1 MSFVWDS
8 CLTCINCKSSYDTI
22 TYHVGGKR
30 YLNGS
35 NFISWPSQLICTFQ
49 TSKIQQHTPPI
60 FFTYALTN
68 LLFSQRGY
76 QTYKA
81 KYSWG
86 KKRFEL
92 GCDPPVLVAALVF
105 VSTPLI
111 CSRVPSTED
120 FWNRSL
126 PRNPTHSCNSI
137 VVLRKVCS
145 WSNKSGYVVF
155 PGGPRHYD
163 PGVYNQHREQ
173 LMAILPQSQQ
183 ELPPRR
189 CYKCLFWIMYFW
201 RYKQRFQILPQS
213 QQELPPRR
221 CHICVLNYL
230 LRFERS

>member
-22 TYHVGGKR
+22 TDHVGGKR

-60 FFTYALTN
+60 FFANVLTN
-68 LLFSQRGY
+68 PLFSQRGY

-137 VVLRKVCS
+137 VVLRKVCLLVKQIWICCLS
-145 WSNKSGYVVF
+145 RGPKALR
-155 PGGPRHYD
+155 PGGVQP
-163 PGVYNQHREQ
+163 
-173 LMAILPQSQQ
+173 A
-183 ELPPRR
+183 
-189 CYKCLFWIMYFW
+189 
-201 RYKQRFQILPQS
+201 
-213 QQELPPRR
+213 
-221 CHICVLNYL
+221 
-230 LRFERS
+230 